1 MLSKEKVEEV
11 LLKMGMPANVK
22 GFGYIVD
29 SILIMGEESNLKI
42 TYLYFKVAKLNNTTG
57 QRVERAIRHAFEI
70 VRGCRGDYDVVN
82 YYIGFINCTNS
93 ASLYMLTM
101 KIQEEIQESSE
112 PQKKGSEKKDELH
125 LTGIT
130 EERLL
135 ELIRQVYM
143 EFREDIA
150 MQLKK

>member
-1 MLSKEKVEEV
+1 
-11 LLKMGMPANVK
+11 
-22 GFGYIVD
+22 
-29 SILIMGEESNLKI
+29 
-42 TYLYFKVAKLNNTTG
+42 
-57 QRVERAIRHAFEI
+57 
-70 VRGCRGDYDVVN
+70 
-82 YYIGFINCTNS
+82 
-93 ASLYMLTM
+93 MLTM

-135 ELIRQVYM
+135 ELMRQVYM

>member
-82 YYIGFINCTNS
+82 YYIGFITCTNS

-135 ELIRQVYM
+135 ELMRQVYM